1 MDTFNNIKKYLELI
15 EKYKI
20 IAENI
25 DECIWLFNLS
35 SKRYEYISP
44 SISKIRGL
52 SSKCA
57 IKQRAEDRFTPEAL
71 KKMKIQFSKR
81 LSSFLAGDR
90 SKNIISCID
99 EYEQYCKDG
108 TIKKVEI
115 STKLILNQKTNII
128 YILGVSRNISYR
140 ENPTNNGYELLSID
154 NGHIYCFGK
163 LLVYGVNSNCP
174 VKWRTKKSE
183 ELFAY
188 LLQNRKQEIS
198 KWKICDILWPEC
210 SSDKINNRLHTTIYK
225 MKQTLISAN
234 IKFNIKFINGC
245 YWFNTS
251 DAYVDI
257 IEFDSILNSDIV
269 ITENTIEKYKK
280 AFSLYKN
287 RYLEGN
293 DFVWSFSQKELYS
306 SKYRKLVKHLID
318 FYIKKNNYVE
328 VEKIVLKVLEICP
341 LDEYTNEIY
350 LKLCFIKKDKISFT
364 NHYKLLQNLYKNELG
379 IEPSINIKNLYNSI
393 MNSWH

>member
-1 MDTFNNIKKYLELI
+1 MDTFNNKKKYLELI

-20 IAENI
+20 IADNI
-25 DECIWLFNLS
+25 DECIWLFNLNN
-35 SKRYEYISP
+35 RQYEYISP
-44 SISKIRGL
+44 FISNIRGL

-57 IKQRAEDRFTPEAL
+57 IEQKAEDRFTPESL
-71 KKMKIQFSKR
+71 KKMKIQFSER
-81 LSSFLAGDR
+81 LSKFLAGNRNKDIL
-90 SKNIISCID
+90 SYTD

-108 TIKKVEI
+108 SIKKVEI
-115 STKLILNQKTNII
+115 STKLILNPKTNII
-128 YILGVSRNISYR
+128 YILGISRNTCHAK
-140 ENPTNNGYELLSID
+140 NPTNNAHKLLSID
-154 NGHIYCFGK
+154 NGRIYCFGK
-163 LLVYGVNSNCP
+163 LLVYGTNNSFP

-210 SSDKINNRLHTTIYK
+210 SSYKINNRLHTTIYK

-234 IKFNIKFINGC
+234 IKFSMKFINGC
-245 YWFNTS
+245 YWFNIS

-269 ITENTIEKYKK
+269 ITKNTIEKYKK

-287 RYLEGN
+287 RYLDGN

-306 SKYRKLVKHLID
+306 SKYVKLVKHLIN
-318 FYIKKNNYVE
+318 FYIEKNNYVE
-328 VEKIVLKVLEICP
+328 VEKIVLKVLKICP

-350 LKLCFIKKDKISFT
+350 LKLCFIKKDKISLT
-364 NHYKLLQNLYKNELG
+364 NHYKLLKNLYKSELGIKPSANIQNLY
-379 IEPSINIKNLYNSI
+379 ISI